1 MFTQLTEFATNNT
14 LLVVAFFVLIAV
26 IIFNETRNLGQK
38 FTKLSPGAAVQLMNN
53 NDNDV
58 VFLDVREPGETANGK
73 ITKAIQIPVGSVK
86 ERIAELEKHKDKP
99 VVVYCKT
106 GTRSSIACNALISN
120 GFSKVY
126 SLTGGIMSWQE
137 AHLPVGKK

>member
-1 MFTQLTEFATNNT
+1 MFTQLTEFASNHT
-14 LLVVAFFVLIAV
+14 LLVIAFVALLAV
-26 IIFNETRNLGQK
+26 IAFNEARNLGQK

-53 NDNDV
+53 NDDV
-58 VFLDVREPGETANGK
+58 VFLDVREPGETDNGK

-86 ERIAELEKHKDKP
+86 GRIAELEKYKDKP

-106 GTRSSIACNALISN
+106 GARSSIACNALTSN
-120 GFSKVY
+120 GFSNVH

-137 AHLPVGKK
+137 AHLPIGKK

>member
-1 MFTQLTEFATNNT
+1 MLTQLTEFATNHT
-14 LLVVAFFVLIAV
+14 LLVVAFFALIAV
-26 IIFNETRNLGQK
+26 ILFNETKNLGQK

-53 NDNDV
+53 NDDA
-58 VFLDVREPGETANGK
+58 VFLDVREPGETAGGK

-106 GTRSSIACNALISN
+106 GARSSIACNALTSN
-120 GFSKVY
+120 GFSDVY

-137 AHLPVGKK
+137 AHLPIGKK

>member
-1 MFTQLTEFATNNT
+1 MFTQLTEFATNNAI
-14 LLVVAFFVLIAV
+14 LVVAFFALIAI
-26 IIFNETRNLGQK
+26 IIFNEAKNLGQK

-53 NDNDV
+53 NDDV
-58 VFLDVREPGETANGK
+58 VFLDVRESGETDNGK

-106 GTRSSIACNALISN
+106 GTRSSIACGALTKN
-120 GFSKVY
+120 GFSNVY
-126 SLTGGIMSWQE
+126 NLTGGIMSWQE
-137 AHLPVGKK
+137 AHMPIGKK

>member
-1 MFTQLTEFATNNT
+1 MLTQLTEFASNNS
-14 LLVVAFFVLIAV
+14 LLVIAFVALLAV
-26 IIFNETRNLGQK
+26 IVFNETKNLGQK
-38 FTKLSPGAAVQLMNN
+38 FTKLSPAAAVSLMNN
-53 NDNDV
+53 NDDV

-73 ITKAIQIPVGSVK
+73 ITRAIQIPVGTVK

-106 GTRSSIACNALISN
+106 GARSSIACNALTKQ
-120 GFSKVY
+120 GFSDVY

-137 AHLPVGKK
+137 AHLPIAKK

>member
-1 MFTQLTEFATNNT
+1 MFTQLTEFATNNL
-14 LLVVAFFVLIAV
+14 LLVVAFFALIAV
-26 IIFNETRNLGQK
+26 IIFNEARNLGQK

-53 NDNDV
+53 NDDV
-58 VFLDVREPGETANGK
+58 VFLDVRESGETANGK

-86 ERIAELEKHKDKP
+86 ERIAELKKHKDNP

-106 GTRSSIACNALISN
+106 GTRSSIACNALISG

-126 SLTGGIMSWQE
+126 NLTGGIMSWQE

>member
-1 MFTQLTEFATNNT
+1 MFTQLTEFATNNI
-14 LLVVAFFVLIAV
+14 LLVVAFFTLIAV
-26 IIFNETRNLGQK
+26 IIFNEARNLGQK

-53 NDNDV
+53 NDDV
-58 VFLDVREPGETANGK
+58 VFLDVRESGETSNGK

-86 ERIAELEKHKDKP
+86 ERVAELKKHKDSH

-120 GFSKVY
+120 GFSNVY
-126 SLTGGIMSWQE
+126 NLTGGIISWQE
-137 AHLPVGKK
+137 AHLPIGKK